1 MKKYKVLR
9 SSTYP
14 VMNFIKPGQILEVE
28 EEDGKLRRMV
38 NDGILEEIHTEPIF
52 VVEKPV
58 PPVDPELDW
67 LEKAQEKPVSIV
79 ETEEEPVEDESEPSE
94 DLPEVSVDQ
103 LVTIKGIGPFMAGS
117 ILEEYRE
124 GITADE
130 LAAKIRG
137 LTSEMAAQALEMFE
151 S

>member
-1 MKKYKVLR
+1 MKKYRVLR

-58 PPVDPELDW
+58 PPVDPEP
-67 LEKAQEKPVSIV
+67 EPEV